1 MDMNKKKTTQ
11 ETQSQ
16 EAQPQKIW
24 LSVEQAAEILHYS
37 RSYLYKLIMR
47 KAVPYYKAGPR
58 KVLFDQGELQEWL
71 KGRMRHVKSKEQ
83 MAEAAASYC
92 LNHGC

>member
-1 MDMNKKKTTQ
+1 MDMNKK
-11 ETQSQ
+11 ETPQA
-16 EAQPQKIW
+16 AQAPKN
-24 LSVEQAAEILHYS
+24 LLTVEQAAEILHYS

-71 KGRMRHVKSKEQ
+71 SRRMQHVPSKEQ